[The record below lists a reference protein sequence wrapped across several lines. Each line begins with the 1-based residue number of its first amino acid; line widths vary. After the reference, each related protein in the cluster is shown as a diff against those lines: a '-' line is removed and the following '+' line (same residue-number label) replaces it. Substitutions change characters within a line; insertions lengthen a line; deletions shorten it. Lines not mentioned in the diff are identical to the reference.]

1 MAGKENGKKLIKE
14 QVRDSG
20 AKGRVLGHHAQILN
34 CSNKKPFVS
43 SEAKL
48 FHFPVFPYAEPN

>member
-1 MAGKENGKKLIKE
+1 MVGKENGKKLIKE

-20 AKGRVLGHHAQILN
+20 AKGQGLGHHTQN
-34 CSNKKPFVS
+34 CPNKMPLVS